1 MKINDIKFLQFMAF
15 SLACGLFSSIP
26 TCIISCMVCL
36 FFLVP
41 LMPIAFIP
49 CWLTGAILGWLTS
62 RTAATLPLRS
72 YIFIVMSSLIIGF
85 LILHQWLYPND
96 IVSCLIWSLVFGG
109 VFAVCSLPAS
119 LYVKKGLYL
128 KYLCPQFLKSKVS
141 KPTSSGITISSS
153 LTAMTTLSIPPP
165 YTYGYRCSS
174 GVISV

>member
-1 MKINDIKFLQFMAF
+1 MRIIFVNTHLYNKLY
-15 SLACGLFSSIP
+15 GLFIFSCSIDAD
-26 TCIISCMVCL
+26 CL
-36 FFLVP
+36 YSML
-41 LMPIAFIP
+41 AD
-49 CWLTGAILGWLTS
+49 
-62 RTAATLPLRS
+62 RS
-72 YIFIVMSSLIIGF
+72 YIGMAYIKNSGDSTVTLIHLHCDVFFNNRF

-96 IVSCLIWSLVFGG
+96 IVSCLIWSIVFGG

-165 YTYGYRCSS
+165 YTYAYRCSS